1 MTFAV
6 FVDIV
11 LCVLLATAIGYG
23 ALLSRRLSALRTD
36 KGVLE
41 SLVVALQ
48 EASLRAEAGVNGL
61 KAAAELAGRQLQQK
75 TEVAQGLRD
84 DLAYMIDRGGGLA
97 DRIEDA
103 IKQGR
108 ATDDAKREA
117 AAAPA
122 PDAET
127 PVRAAAPVTGEKRV
141 TGFPSKAERELRRAL
156 DARGR

>member
-1 MTFAV
+1 MSFAV

-11 LCVLLATAIGYG
+11 LCILLATAIGYG
-23 ALLSRRLSALRTD
+23 ALLSRRLSALRAD
-36 KGVLE
+36 KGALE
-41 SLVVALQ
+41 SLVAALQ

-103 IKQGR
+103 IKHGR
-108 ATDDAKREA
+108 ATDDSKREA
-117 AAAPA
+117 AA
-122 PDAET
+122 DT
-127 PVRAAAPVTGEKRV
+127 PAAAPLMGEKRV

>member
-1 MTFAV
+1 MTLAV
-6 FVDIV
+6 LVDIV
-11 LCVLLATAIGYG
+11 LCVLLAAAIGYG
-23 ALLSRRLSALRTD
+23 ALLSRRLSALRSD
-36 KGVLE
+36 KGALE
-41 SLVVALQ
+41 SLVLALQ

-84 DLAYMIDRGGGLA
+84 DLGYMIDRGGGLA

-108 ATDDAKREA
+108 ATDGAKREA
-117 AAAPA
+117 PVAGGETAAREAAPLM
-122 PDAET
+122 
-127 PVRAAAPVTGEKRV
+127 GEKRV

-156 DARGR
+156 EARGR

>member
-1 MTFAV
+1 V
-6 FVDIV
+6 SLGILVDVV
-11 LCVLLATAIGYG
+11 LCVLLAAAIGYG
-23 ALLSRRLSALRTD
+23 ALLSRRLTALRAD
-36 KGVLE
+36 KGALE
-41 SLVVALQ
+41 GLVIALQ
-48 EASLRAEAGVNGL
+48 EASLRAEAGVNSL

-108 ATDDAKREA
+108 ATDSTKRDPSAAAEA
-117 AAAPA
+117 PAPAAAPLM
-122 PDAET
+122 
-127 PVRAAAPVTGEKRV
+127 GEKRV

-156 DARGR
+156 EARGR

>member
-1 MTFAV
+1 MSFAV

-11 LCVLLATAIGYG
+11 LCILLATAIGYG
-23 ALLSRRLSALRTD
+23 ALLSRRLSALRAD
-36 KGVLE
+36 KGALE
-41 SLVVALQ
+41 SLVAALQ

-103 IKQGR
+103 IKHGR
-108 ATDDAKREA
+108 ATDDSKREA
-117 AAAPA
+117 ASGTQASAP
-122 PDAET
+122 
-127 PVRAAAPVTGEKRV
+127 AAAPLMGEKRV